1 LHIEDSAAGGP
12 LRVVQFVETLNTGGL
27 EVLAVNLAIAQRE
40 AGHFASIYTLF
51 EAGDLADRA
60 RDAGVYVV
68 AFRMDRGFGPEPI
81 FRIARQLRADA
92 ADVLHTHNSAIH
104 HWGALAARLAGVKAI
119 VNTRHGLA
127 LHSARRQDLYYR
139 AVMPLTDAVVFVC
152 EDGRRHYV
160 ERGTVP
166 ASKAHVIWNG
176 IPLEEFQRERAKPG
190 AMRQRLRFGTI
201 GRMVK
206 AKAHADL
213 VEAFALI
220 AGELPDAE
228 LHIWGDGPLRRE
240 VSERVAARGLES
252 RVWLHGATASP
263 AQALRTLDAFMLS
276 SISEGLPL
284 VVLEAMAAG
293 LPVVSTRVGGVPE
306 VAPEGSVAWYCE
318 SGDIRGLADAMRQ
331 AAAADL
337 AAAGDRAFELA
348 AERFGIAS
356 MEARYA
362 ELFRS
367 SLSGGRSRT
376 VGQ

>member
-1 LHIEDSAAGGP
+1 
-12 LRVVQFVETLNTGGL
+12 
-27 EVLAVNLAIAQRE
+27 
-40 AGHFASIYTLF
+40 
-51 EAGDLADRA
+51 
-60 RDAGVYVV
+60 
-68 AFRMDRGFGPEPI
+68 
-81 FRIARQLRADA
+81 
-92 ADVLHTHNSAIH
+92 
-104 HWGALAARLAGVKAI
+104 
-119 VNTRHGLA
+119 
-127 LHSARRQDLYYR
+127 
-139 AVMPLTDAVVFVC
+139 
-152 EDGRRHYV
+152 
-160 ERGTVP
+160 
-166 ASKAHVIWNG
+166 
-176 IPLEEFQRERAKPG
+176 
-190 AMRQRLRFGTI
+190 
-201 GRMVK
+201 MVK

-240 VSERVAARGLES
+240 VSERAAARGLES

-318 SGDIRGLADAMRQ
+318 SGDIRGLADAMSQ

-367 SLSGGRSRT
+367 SLSGGRSRA